1 MDMNPSQAKAKADI
15 LKALGH
21 PTRVQMIEA
30 LSRGDRCVNDLRSLA
45 AVSQPTIS
53 RHLACL
59 KRAGLVTERRAGP
72 RVIHHLACHGMLQA
86 LKCADDAAQSAR
98 KRRDADG

>member
-1 MDMNPSQAKAKADI
+1 MHASQAKAQAEI

-21 PTRVQMIEA
+21 PIRVQMVEA

-45 AVSQPTIS
+45 TVCQANIS

-59 KRAGLVTERRAGP
+59 KRSGLVTERRAGP
-72 RVIHHLACHGMLQA
+72 RVIHRLACPGMLQA
-86 LKCADDAAQSAR
+86 LKCADEAAQAAK
-98 KRRDADG
+98 KRRDGDA

>member
-1 MDMNPSQAKAKADI
+1 MNSIQAKSRADI

-21 PTRVQMIEA
+21 PVRVQMLQA
-30 LSRGDRCVNDLRSLA
+30 LGRGDRCVNDLRSLA
-45 AVSQPTIS
+45 AICQANIS

-72 RVIHHLACHGMLQA
+72 RVIHHLACPGMLQA
-86 LKCADDAAQSAR
+86 LKCADEAAQAAK
-98 KRRDADG
+98 KRRDDAR

>member
-1 MDMNPSQAKAKADI
+1 MDMNPIQAKAKADV

-21 PTRVQMIEA
+21 PLRVQMLDA
-30 LSRGDRCVNDLRSLA
+30 LSRGDRCVNDLRILA

-53 RHLACL
+53 RHLAWL

-72 RVIHHLACHGMLQA
+72 RVIHHLACPGILQA
-86 LKCADDAAQSAR
+86 LKCADEAAQAAK
-98 KRRDADG
+98 KRRDAAR

>member
-1 MDMNPSQAKAKADI
+1 MNSIQAKSRADI

-21 PTRVQMIEA
+21 PVRVQMLEA
-30 LSRGDRCVNDLRSLA
+30 LGRGDRCVNDLRSLA
-45 AVSQPTIS
+45 AICQANIS

-72 RVIHHLACHGMLQA
+72 RVIHHLACPGMLQA
-86 LKCADDAAQSAR
+86 LKCADEAALAAK
-98 KRRDADG
+98 KRRDTA

>member
-1 MDMNPSQAKAKADI
+1 MNSTQAKTRALI

-21 PTRVQMIEA
+21 PLRVQMLETLA
-30 LSRGDRCVNDLRSLA
+30 RGDCCVTDLHARSTICQA
-45 AVSQPTIS
+45 NIS

-72 RVIHHLACHGMLQA
+72 RVIHHLACPGILQA
-86 LKCADDAAQSAR
+86 LVCADNAALAAK
-98 KRRDADG
+98 KRRENEN

>member
-1 MDMNPSQAKAKADI
+1 MNSMQAKARADI
-15 LKALGH
+15 LKAMGH
-21 PTRVQMIEA
+21 PIRVQMLDA

-53 RHLACL
+53 RHLSWL

-72 RVIHHLACHGMLQA
+72 RVLHHLACPGMLQA
-86 LKCADDAAQSAR
+86 LKCAEDAARSAR
-98 KRRDADG
+98 DRRPAET

>member
-1 MDMNPSQAKAKADI
+1 MNPRPAQAKALI

-21 PTRVQMIEA
+21 PIRVQMLEA
-30 LSRGDRCVNDLRSLA
+30 LANGDRCVNEFRPLSSVCQANL
-45 AVSQPTIS
+45 S

-72 RVIHHLACHGMLQA
+72 RVIHHLACPGMLQA
-86 LKCADDAAQSAR
+86 LKCADEAAQAA
-98 KRRDADG
+98 KQRRNGDA

>member
-1 MDMNPSQAKAKADI
+1 MHASQAKAQAEI

-21 PTRVQMIEA
+21 PIRVQMVEA

-45 AVSQPTIS
+45 TVCQANIS

-72 RVIHHLACHGMLQA
+72 RVIHRLACPGMLQA
-86 LKCADDAAQSAR
+86 LKCADEAAQAAK
-98 KRRDADG
+98 KRRDGDA

>member
-1 MDMNPSQAKAKADI
+1 MNSAQAKAKADI

-21 PTRVQMIEA
+21 PIRVQMLEA
-30 LSRGDRCVNDLRSLA
+30 LSRGERCVNDLRVLA

-72 RVIHHLACHGMLQA
+72 RVIHRLACPGMLQA

-98 KRRDADG
+98 KRRDAEN